1 MLHRDPAPLLLPP
14 SGWFRRPIGGL
25 DQFVVCCCDLE
36 MTVSGID
43 AEFVVPAMRGAIR
56 NADLE

>member
-1 MLHRDPAPLLLPP
+1 
-14 SGWFRRPIGGL
+14 
-25 DQFVVCCCDLE
+25 